1 MVSMDSKTNPPHKPE
16 SLLEICTDS
25 ADAALAAESAGADR
39 IELCCAIESGGLSP
53 SYGCIKRCLELLKIP
68 LHVLI
73 RPRGGDFCYSEN
85 EFLQMMDD
93 IDICKAAGAQGIVS
107 GVLNPDGSV
116 DTRRTELLVKHAEPL
131 SFTFHRAFDLCLDPY
146 RALEDI
152 IRCGA
157 TRLLSSGMQVSAK
170 EGLALLRELV
180 ALARNRIIIM
190 PGAGINAQSIGKL
203 LDQNVFTEF
212 HMTARLFDPAGSS
225 TRIQT
230 ELTGRDPIAQEGF
243 WLTDIHKINS
253 VKQRMNS

>member
-1 MVSMDSKTNPPHKPE
+1 MDSNSLTSHRPE

-25 ADAALAAESAGADR
+25 ADTALAAESAGADR

-53 SYGCIKRCLELLKIP
+53 SYGCIKRCVELLKIP
-68 LHVLI
+68 VNVLI

-85 EFLQMMDD
+85 DFLQMMED
-93 IDICKAAGAQGIVS
+93 IAISKAAGAQGIVS

-116 DTRRTELLVKHAEPL
+116 DTRRTKLLIKHTQPL
-131 SFTFHRAFDLCLDPY
+131 SFTFHRAFDLSKDPY

-157 TRLLSSGMQVSAK
+157 SRLLSSGQQVSAE
-170 EGLALLRELV
+170 EGLALLCELA

-190 PGAGINAQSIGKL
+190 PGAGIDAQSIAKL
-203 LDQNVFTEF
+203 LAQNVFTEY
-212 HMTARLFDPAGSS
+212 HMTARTFSKADSS
-225 TRIQT
+225 HRIQSG
-230 ELTGRDPIAQEGF
+230 LSGRDPIAQEGF
-243 WLTDIHKINS
+243 WRTDIQKINS